1 MDVPVPTISLPP
13 PYDNNMSTIS
23 PSRMPQTY
31 QSTANTNVPD
41 TAGMI
46 SRILQNPNTTIN
58 LTNSSDV
65 VIG

>member
-1 MDVPVPTISLPP
+1 MEVPVPTISLPP
-13 PYDNNMSTIS
+13 PYDNMSTVS
-23 PSRMPQTY
+23 SSRSPQTY
-31 QSTANTNVPD
+31 QATANTNVPD

-58 LTNSSDV
+58 LNNSSDV